1 MPGAKNGAFTVHGT
15 PAISLEQALSLH
27 RKGNLPGAEMAYRT
41 LLAVSPNDPFLLG
54 QLGALALKQGRV
66 SEAEALL
73 RRALAAGG
81 NPRVRLCNLQS
92 YLGLIMRR
100 KDREKEAR
108 RLIATGIPDW
118 PQGVKPNPAER
129 NLLLLLAQSL
139 IALDQPAKGVR
150 LLDQAFPDRAEDVQ
164 VLSMEGRLRL
174 AVGDA
179 EGAVRLLERAV
190 KRAPN
195 RPAPLIALSAA
206 QARMGRRAEA
216 QEATKLIARRFPYLR
231 KPRRHRQTPTIL
243 VLNPPPREIGDPGA
257 TIQKLHFRFNYP
269 SEFQVRMEH
278 KYRFLSVFGSI
289 APGVRPWE
297 ADEPSVVLNNLVD
310 EMEMSLPGSVERVR
324 ALIDRIGA
332 PVINPP
338 EAVVQVSREKNAETL
353 AGIPGL
359 KVPRMARYRVA
370 EGGID
375 ATVADIGRTFG
386 YPVILRHPWV
396 HATASSLRGE
406 GPKTVY
412 LVSNAREAR
421 EALAESGW
429 PDLYA
434 IEFVDL
440 RKKEGWYRK
449 LRAICMGDEIV
460 VLRGGCYSEWL
471 IAGGFRK
478 PEGIAF
484 YRARPESVEHLRAIL
499 NDPQGELGPGC
510 LEALRQIRDRIPLDI
525 FGIDFDV
532 DDAGQVVLFEATPG
546 MVIQHPRAGTP
557 PDLWLPMKPFDRIHA
572 AFHRLVAR
580 CITARA
586 SLPGD
591 RVEEVIEGSLSDEH
605 RSAN

>member
-1 MPGAKNGAFTVHGT
+1 MHGK
-15 PAISLEQALSLH
+15 PPISLEEAIALH
-27 RKGNLPGAEMAYRT
+27 RKGNLPAAQRAYMA
-41 LLAVSPNDPFLLG
+41 LLAASPMNPFLLG
-54 QLGALALKQGRV
+54 QLGALTLKQGRV

-195 RPAPLIALSAA
+195 RPAPLIALSAVR
-206 QARMGRRAEA
+206 ARMGRRADAEETA
-216 QEATKLIARRFPYLR
+216 ELIARRFPYFR
-231 KPRRHRQTPTIL
+231 KPRREGQTATIL
-243 VLNPPPREIGDPGA
+243 VLNPPREIEDPRA

-269 SEFQVRMEH
+269 AEFQAHMEH
-278 KYRFLSVFGSI
+278 KYRFLSVFGTI
-289 APGVRPWE
+289 APNLRPWE

-324 ALIDRIGA
+324 GLVDRTGA

-338 EAVVQVSREKNAETL
+338 EAVVQVSRVKNAETL

-359 KVPRMARYRVA
+359 KVPRMAQYRVA

-375 ATVADIGRTFG
+375 AIVADIGRAFG

-471 IAGGFRK
+471 VAGGFRK
-478 PEGIAF
+478 PEGIDF
-484 YRARPESVEHLRAIL
+484 YRAHPESLENLRAIL
-499 NDPQGELGPGC
+499 NDPEGELGPGC
-510 LEALRQIRDRIPLDI
+510 LEVLRQIRDRIPLDI

-546 MVIQHPRAGTP
+546 MTVQHPRAGTP
-557 PDLWLPMKPFDRIHA
+557 PDLWLPIEPFDRVHA
-572 AFHRLVAR
+572 AFHRLVAQR
-580 CITARA
+580 STEGA
-586 SLPGD
+586 SQPAPVPLD
-591 RVEEVIEGSLSDEH
+591 
-605 RSAN
+605 